1 MLWKLLIAMF
11 IKQLA
16 INTLSS
22 VLSID
27 FKAKDLEIA
36 VVTKENPSF
45 VQLTEAEI
53 DSHLARIVE
62 KAD

>member
-1 MLWKLLIAMF
+1 M
-11 IKQLA
+11 A

-27 FKAKDLEIA
+27 FKATDLEIGI
-36 VVTKENPSF
+36 VTRENPEF
-45 VQLTEAEI
+45 TVLKTTEIQEILT
-53 DSHLARIVE
+53 RIVE